1 MLLII
6 DYVISN
12 ESVFVLEDKTIPN
25 TLSLKATFKFYKHD
39 TC

>member
-6 DYVISN
+6 DYVIFN
-12 ESVFVLEDKTIPN
+12 ESVFGLEDKTIPN
-25 TLSLKATFKFYKHD
+25 ILSLKPTFKFYKHD